1 MSSVRIDHIG
11 IAVESLEEA
20 LKFYEAALGLAT
32 KDFLTVAEEKV
43 KVAMLPAGEPRI
55 ELLEATSADSAI
67 ARFIAKRG
75 EGLHHIALRV
85 PDLPAA
91 VERLKAQGA
100 RLASEAIRTGAE
112 SYRYVF
118 VHPRSAHGVL
128 IELIEEIP
136 EGEARRPSV

>member
-32 KDFLTVAEEKV
+32 KGFLTVAEEKV

-55 ELLEATSADSAI
+55 ELLEATSEDSAI

-91 VERLKAQGA
+91 VERLKTQGA
-100 RLASEAIRTGAE
+100 HLASEAIQTGAE

-136 EGEARRPSV
+136 ERKVQRPSV